1 MLGERIFPL
10 IQRIYPD
17 PDRAAKIT
25 GMLLK
30 NDNEDL
36 LRMIEDPDYLS
47 KEAKAAEDYLSK
59 EAKAAEDPD
68 YLSKEAKAAVNL
80 F

>member
-47 KEAKAAEDYLSK
+47 KEAKAA
-59 EAKAAEDPD
+59 
-68 YLSKEAKAAVNL
+68 VNL

>member
-1 MLGERIFPL
+1 MNNSNKIALDSLNKAETVLRLEGIKAGLATATPAEQKQMLGERIFPL

-30 NDNEDL
+30 NDNE
-36 LRMIEDPDYLS
+36 EDD
-47 KEAKAAEDYLSK
+47 
-59 EAKAAEDPD
+59 
-68 YLSKEAKAAVNL
+68 
-80 F
+80 

>member
-10 IQRIYPD
+10 IQRIY

-47 KEAKAAEDYLSK
+47 KEAKAA
-59 EAKAAEDPD
+59 
-68 YLSKEAKAAVNL
+68 VNL

>member
-47 KEAKAAEDYLSK
+47 KEAKAAED
-59 EAKAAEDPD
+59 PD